1 MNEIISKDIYVD
13 DCLSGEKSEKKAIK
27 RADQV
32 EIILT
37 RGGFKF
43 TGVNFSN
50 YVPPENL
57 TNDGINISFARMTC
71 FPKEDKPA

>member
-13 DCLSGEKSEKKAIK
+13 DYLSGEKSEKEAIK

-32 EIILT
+32 EIILN
-37 RGGFKF
+37 RGGFKCR
-43 TGVNFSN
+43 GVNFSN

-57 TNDGINISFARMTC
+57 TNDGVSI
-71 FPKEDKPA
+71 